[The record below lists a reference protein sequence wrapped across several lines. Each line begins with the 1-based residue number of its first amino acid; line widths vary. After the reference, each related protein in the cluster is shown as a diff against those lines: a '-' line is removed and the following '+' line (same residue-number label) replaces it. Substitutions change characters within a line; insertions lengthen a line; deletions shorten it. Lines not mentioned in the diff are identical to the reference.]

1 MLIPSIGSL
10 IRLQTVWGAYTGTVV
25 PNEKWDPPGSF
36 CMTGDEYISVRNI
49 MLYNVR
55 DLEVLRGE
63 QARKI
68 QSGIRVFR
76 VKNKGHEYT
85 VTINNNKYSCTCVG
99 FQYHRNCKHAKAV
112 AAKVGKK

>member
-1 MLIPSIGSL
+1 MLMPSVGSQ
-10 IRLQTVWGAYTGTVV
+10 IRVQTLWGTYTGTVV

-36 CMTGDEYISVRNI
+36 CMTGDEFISVRNI
-49 MLYNVR
+49 MAYNVR
-55 DLEVLRGE
+55 NLEVLKGE
-63 QARKI
+63 ARKL
-68 QSGIRVFR
+68 SAGIRVFR

-85 VTINNNKYSCTCVG
+85 VTVNNNKYSCTCVG